1 VSIRGSDTAEFRKCF
16 VKIGLK
22 GVMGL
27 STADWIALG
36 GYLVGVTLLGIWAS
50 RKVTG
55 MADFVMPRRFGK
67 LMMLMH
73 GFGTSTHSD
82 QAVTVASKCYTS
94 GLSGIWYQWMWLF
107 ATPFFWLIAPMMR
120 RFRALTT
127 ADVFAARYAPSVAIL
142 FCVFGL
148 AKFVVTIGNMLKG
161 SGAVVEACTG
171 SAISAEAAIIVMT
184 VLFVVYGLAGGLRAA
199 IITDFVQGILTLLFS
214 FLLLP
219 VVLHAV
225 GGLSGMRSTLA
236 EISPDRDLLSLV
248 TPGDIGVFY
257 IGVIA
262 INALLSVTV
271 QPHNMGTCAAGRTE
285 IEGAVGFMG
294 GTFLKRICTVAWCL
308 TGLAAFALYRGAGD
322 VEPDKVYG
330 LMAAEFLPQ
339 LLPGLLG
346 LFLAGLLATVMGSCD
361 SFMISAAGLVTENL
375 YRPLVPG
382 RSERHYLW
390 VARASGLAVV
400 IVAIGYAFWLSGVIQ
415 GLEIL
420 WKLNAVMAPAFW
432 LGVFW
437 RGATTSG
444 AWAATILT
452 AGTWWVTNLTATAVA
467 LASSPLVKTMGI
479 VVNRDD
485 TWAISTPWQMLAYL
499 TAGFVGGIVV
509 SLLTAKNDPT
519 KLDRFYELM
528 RTPVQPDEVIDAPC
542 TLPAGVTPS
551 PRRVFFPSTSLEL
564 PIPSKLAVSGF
575 VVGWLLVFGII
586 GGVWILIAS

>member
-1 VSIRGSDTAEFRKCF
+1 
-16 VKIGLK
+16 
-22 GVMGL
+22 M

-36 GYLVGVTLLGIWAS
+36 GYLLGVTLLGIWAS
-50 RKVTG
+50 RKVKG

-171 SAISAEAAIIVMT
+171 SAISGEAAIVVMT

-219 VVLHAV
+219 VVLNAV
-225 GGLSGMRSTLA
+225 GGLPGMRTAFADL
-236 EISPDRDLLSLV
+236 SPDRDMLSLV

-257 IGVIA
+257 IGMIA

-308 TGLAAFALYRGAGD
+308 TGLAAFALYRGTAD

-339 LLPGLLG
+339 VLPGLLG

-375 YRPLVPG
+375 YRPLIRG
-382 RSERHYLW
+382 RSETHYLW

-400 IVAIGYAFWLSGVIQ
+400 LVAIGYAFWLSGVIQ

-437 RGATTSG
+437 RRATTSG
-444 AWAATILT
+444 AWAATVLT
-452 AGTWWVTNLTATAVA
+452 AGTWWVTNLTSTSVA
-467 LASSPLVKTMGI
+467 LASSPAVRSLGI
-479 VVNRDD
+479 VVNRNG
-485 TWAISTPWQMLAYL
+485 TWTISTPWQMLAYL
-499 TAGFVGGIVV
+499 TAGFVAGIVV
-509 SLLTAKNDPT
+509 SLFTAKNDPD

-528 RTPVQPDEVIDAPC
+528 RTPVQPDETVDAPC

-586 GGVWILIAS
+586 GGVWLLIAS

>member
-1 VSIRGSDTAEFRKCF
+1 
-16 VKIGLK
+16 
-22 GVMGL
+22 MGL
-27 STADWIALG
+27 ATADWIALG
-36 GYLVGVTLLGIWAS
+36 GYLFGVTLLGIQAS
-50 RKVTG
+50 RKVKG

-82 QAVTVASKCYTS
+82 QAVTVASKCYSS

-171 SAISAEAAIIVMT
+171 SAISAEAAIVVMT

-219 VVLHAV
+219 VVLNAV
-225 GGLSGMRSTLA
+225 GGLSGMRTAFADL
-236 EISPDRDLLSLV
+236 SPDRDMLSLV
-248 TPGDIGVFY
+248 TPGDIGIFY
-257 IGVIA
+257 IGMIA

-308 TGLAAFALYRGAGD
+308 TGLAAFALYRGAAD

-361 SFMISAAGLVTENL
+361 SFMISASGLVTENL
-375 YRPLVPG
+375 YRPLFPG
-382 RSERHYLW
+382 RPETHYLW

-400 IVAIGYAFWLSGVIQ
+400 LVAIGYAFWLSGVIQ

-444 AWAATILT
+444 AWAATMLT
-452 AGTWWVTNLTATAVA
+452 AGTWWVTNLGSTAVA
-467 LASSPLVKTMGI
+467 MASFPSMKSMGI
-479 VVNRDD
+479 VISKND
-485 TWAISTPWQMLAYL
+485 TYVISTPWQMLAYL
-499 TAGFVGGIVV
+499 TAGFAGGIVV
-509 SLLTAKNDPT
+509 SLLTAKNDSV
-519 KLDRFYELM
+519 KLDRFYELL
-528 RTPVQPDEVIDAPC
+528 RTPVQRDEVIDIPC
-542 TLPAGVTPS
+542 TLPVGVIPL
-551 PRRVFFPSTSLEL
+551 PRRVFFPTTSLEL
-564 PIPSKLAVSGF
+564 PIPSRFAMSGF
-575 VVGWLLVFGII
+575 AVGWLRVMAII
-586 GGVWILIAS
+586 GGVWLLIVP

>member
-1 VSIRGSDTAEFRKCF
+1 MA
-16 VKIGLK
+16 GLA
-22 GVMGL
+22 V
-27 STADWIALG
+27 ADWCALG
-36 GYLVGVTLLGIWAS
+36 VYLIGVTLLGIWAS
-50 RKVTG
+50 RKVDNMTE
-55 MADFVMPRRFGK
+55 FVMPRRFGK

-82 QAVTVASKCYTS
+82 QAVSVASKCYTS

-127 ADVFAARYAPSVAIL
+127 ADVFAARFAPSVAVL

-171 SAISAEAAIIVMT
+171 ISAETAIVVMT
-184 VLFVVYGLAGGLRAA
+184 VLFVAYGLAGGLRAA

-219 VVLHAV
+219 FVLHAV
-225 GGLSGMRSTLA
+225 GGLTGMRASFA
-236 EISPDRDLLSLV
+236 EIAPDKNLLSLV

-257 IGVIA
+257 ITMIA

-308 TGLAAFALYRGAGD
+308 TGLAALAYYRGGID
-322 VEPDKVYG
+322 DPDHVYG
-330 LMAAEFLPQ
+330 LMASEFLPQ

-361 SFMISAAGLVTENL
+361 SFMISASGLVTENL
-375 YRPLVPG
+375 YRPLVPN

-390 VARASGLAVV
+390 VARIAGLAVV
-400 IVAIGYAFWLSGVIQ
+400 IVAIVYAFWLSGVIE

-437 RGATTSG
+437 RRATTAG
-444 AWAATILT
+444 AWAATLLT
-452 AGTWWVTNLTATAVA
+452 AATWWITGMSATAAAIDGLPWVDS
-467 LASSPLVKTMGI
+467 LGI
-479 VVNRDD
+479 VVTKKDAL
-485 TWAISTPWQMLAYL
+485 AISVPWQMVAYL
-499 TAGFVGGIVV
+499 STGFIGGIVV
-509 SLLTAKNDPT
+509 SLVTRKNDDEQ
-519 KLDRFYELM
+519 LDRFYELM
-528 RTPVQPDEVIDAPC
+528 RTPVQPDEVIEKPC
-542 TLPAGVTPS
+542 TLPKGVEPA
-551 PRRVFFPSTSLEL
+551 PRRVFFPGSSLEI
-564 PIPSKLAVSGF
+564 PIPSWLAMSGF
-575 VVGWLLVFGII
+575 LVGWLLVFAII
-586 GGVWILIAS
+586 GGVWLLVS

>member
-1 VSIRGSDTAEFRKCF
+1 
-16 VKIGLK
+16 
-22 GVMGL
+22 MGL
-27 STADWIALG
+27 ALADWISLG
-36 GYLVGVTLLGIWAS
+36 GYLIGVTLLGIWAS
-50 RKVTG
+50 RKLTG
-55 MADFVMPRRFGK
+55 MADFVMPRKFGK

-82 QAVTVASKCYTS
+82 QAVTVASKCYSS

-161 SGAVVEACTG
+161 SGTVVEACTG
-171 SAISAEAAIIVMT
+171 SAISAEAAIVVMT

-219 VVLHAV
+219 VVLNAV
-225 GGLSGMRSTLA
+225 GGLAGMRVALA
-236 EISPDRDLLSLV
+236 EISPDRDMLSLV
-248 TPGDIGVFY
+248 TPSDIGVFY

-308 TGLAAFALYRGAGD
+308 TGLAAFALYRGAAD

-375 YRPLVPG
+375 YRPVFPG
-382 RSERHYLW
+382 RSETHYLW
-390 VARASGLAVV
+390 IARAAGLSVV
-400 IVAIGYAFWLSGVIQ
+400 LVAIGYAFWLSGVIQ

-444 AWAATILT
+444 AWAATIFT
-452 AGTWWVTNLTATAVA
+452 AGTWWVTNLSSTAVA
-467 LASSPLVKTMGI
+467 LSTCPPVRSAGI
-479 VVNRDD
+479 VIEGDD
-485 TWAISTPWQMLAYL
+485 GWAVSTPWQMLAYL
-499 TAGFVGGIVV
+499 SAGFAGGIVV
-509 SLLTAKNDPT
+509 SLITRKNDPE
-519 KLDRFYELM
+519 KLERFYELL
-528 RTPVQPDEVIDAPC
+528 RTPVQRDEIIAKPC
-542 TLPAGVTPS
+542 TLPAGVTPQ
-551 PRRVFFPSTSLEL
+551 PRRVFLPTSNLEL
-564 PIPSKLAVSGF
+564 PIPSRLAVGGF
-575 VVGWLLVFGII
+575 VVGWLLVIATI
-586 GGVWILIAS
+586 GGVWLLIAS

>member
-1 VSIRGSDTAEFRKCF
+1 LIAKPEY
-16 VKIGLK
+16 L
-22 GVMGL
+22 MGL
-27 STADWIALG
+27 STVDWIALG

-50 RKVTG
+50 RQVTG

-67 LMMLMH
+67 IMMLMH

-82 QAVTVASKCYTS
+82 QAVTVASKCYSS

-171 SAISAEAAIIVMT
+171 SAISAETAIVVMT

-219 VVLHAV
+219 VVLNAV
-225 GGLSGMRSTLA
+225 GGLSGMRTALA
-236 EISPDRDLLSLV
+236 ELSPDRDMLSLV

-257 IGVIA
+257 IWVIA
-262 INALLSVTV
+262 VNALLSVTV

-285 IEGAVGFMG
+285 LDGAIGFMG

-322 VEPDKVYG
+322 IEPDKVYG

-390 VARASGLAVV
+390 VARAAGLTVV
-400 IVAIGYAFWLSGVIQ
+400 LVAIGYAFWLSGVIQ
-415 GLEIL
+415 GLKIL

-452 AGTWWVTNLTATAVA
+452 ASTWWVTNLSATATM
-467 LASSPLVKTMGI
+467 LASWPLAKSMGFVI
-479 VVNRDD
+479 ERGDSFAV
-485 TWAISTPWQMLAYL
+485 STPWQMLAYL
-499 TAGFVGGIVV
+499 SAGFIGGIVV
-509 SLLTAKNDPT
+509 SLLTRKNDPE
-519 KLDRFYELM
+519 KLERFYELM
-528 RTPVQPDEVIDAPC
+528 RTPVQADEVIDKPC

-551 PRRVFFPSTSLEL
+551 PRRVFFPNSSLEL
-564 PIPSKLAVSGF
+564 PVPSVLAVSGF
-575 VVGWLLVFGII
+575 VIGWILVVAII
-586 GGVWILIAS
+586 GGVWLLIAS